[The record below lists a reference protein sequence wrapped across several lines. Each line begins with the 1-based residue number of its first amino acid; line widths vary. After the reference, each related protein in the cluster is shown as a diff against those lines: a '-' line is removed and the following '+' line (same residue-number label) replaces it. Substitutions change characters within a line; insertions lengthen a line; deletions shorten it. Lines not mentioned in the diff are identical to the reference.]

1 MKKFLLTLSAALA
14 CVAMQ
19 AEPVVETLTVDNFG
33 FTAATQYK
41 NVTYTS
47 EATGIT
53 YAGNMCKANT
63 ENGEGMQF
71 RMTKNKEAGLVAT
84 RNPKGYQIISVKVTP
99 STKASTT
106 NQWDVYGS
114 NTAYPGFMALYDNTT
129 AGTAL
134 GNGTT
139 EATITPTEKFCY
151 FGFRANKAA
160 IYIQTIEITYELGG
174 AVETR
179 EPAGLSFPAASY
191 TVVMGETFTAPVL
204 TKATNAVPVY
214 ESSKPAVATV
224 DPATGAVTLVGEGT
238 TTITAT
244 TEANDDYLA
253 GSASYTLKVDPAPTY
268 TEVYLASTVADG
280 KYALVCPKGV
290 MKNYTGTSSYG
301 YMYIDETITVEN
313 SKFKCNDDYLIDIAK
328 TDNGY
333 TFKTVKG
340 KFLGMDATHS
350 GSFNFYSSPDA
361 SGSNC
366 YWDIEFDG
374 TTVKIINKGRAG
386 YVLGYTEYTQKDGSK
401 VWELV
406 TTNKATDPCDLQLFS
421 TVNAESAIGSIVTDA
436 DAEAPVEFYNL
447 QGIRVANPEA
457 GNIYI
462 RRQGSKATK
471 VLVK

>member
-33 FTAATQYK
+33 AKVNSYADFE
-41 NVTYTS
+41 YTS
-47 EATGIT
+47 TVTGIT
-53 YAGNMCKANT
+53 YKGNMCKA
-63 ENGEGMQF
+63 EEKKGSGMQF
-71 RMTKNKEAGLVAT
+71 RTTANKEAGLVAT
-84 RNPKGYQIISVKVTP
+84 LNPKGYQIISVKVSP
-99 STKASTT
+99 STATDITT
-106 NQWDVYGS
+106 NQWDIYGS
-114 NTAYPGFMALYDNTT
+114 NTAYAGFKALYDKAT

-139 EATITPTEKFCY
+139 EATITPEDKYCY
-151 FGFRANKAA
+151 FGFRANKNAV
-160 IYIQTIEITYELGG
+160 YIQTIEITYELGG

>member
-114 NTAYPGFMALYDNTT
+114 NTAYPSFMALYDNTT

-224 DPATGAVTLVGEGT
+224 DAATGAVTLVGVGT

-244 TEANDDYLA
+244 TEANNDYLA
-253 GSASYTLKVDPAPTY
+253 GSASYTLKVVEAPERTI
-268 TEVYLASTVADG
+268 VYLASTVADG
-280 KYALVCPKGV
+280 KYAIVCPQGV
-290 MKNYTGTSSYG
+290 MKNYTGSNAYG
-301 YMYIDETITVEN
+301 YCYIEAVTVEN
-313 SKFKCNDDYLIDIAK
+313 NKFNCNNLYLVDVAK
-328 TDNGY
+328 AETGY
-333 TFKTVKG
+333 TIKNNKG
-340 KFLGMDATHS
+340 KFLGMNANNFGAFNYYDAA
-350 GSFNFYSSPDA
+350 DA
-361 SGSNC
+361 EGSNC
-366 YWDIEFDG
+366 YWDFTFDG
-374 TTVKIINKGRAG
+374 TTVKISNIGRKGAFLS
-386 YVLGYTEYTQKDGSK
+386 YKEYKGD
-401 VWELV
+401 WEVV
-406 TTNKATDPCDLQLFS
+406 TTDKATEPSDFQLFS

>member
-19 AEPVVETLTVDNFG
+19 AEPVVETITVDNFG
-33 FTAATQYK
+33 FTKAEDYK

-47 EATGIT
+47 TVTGIT
-53 YAGNMCKANT
+53 YAGNLCKAKAD
-63 ENGEGMQF
+63 NGEGMQF
-71 RMTKNKEAGLVAT
+71 RTSSGKEAGLVAT
-84 RNPKGYQIISVKVTP
+84 LNPQGYQIISVKVTP

-114 NTAYPGFMALYDNTT
+114 NTAYAGFKALYDKTT

-134 GNGTT
+134 GNGKA
-139 EATITPTEKFCY
+139 EATITPEEKFCY
-151 FGFRANKAA
+151 FGFRANKNA
-160 IYIQTIEITYELGG
+160 IYIQKIEITYELGG
-174 AVETR
+174 PVETR
-179 EPAGLSFPAASY
+179 EPADLSFPQASY
-191 TVVMGETFTAPVL
+191 TATMGEEFTAPVL
-204 TKATNAVPVY
+204 TKATTAAAAY

-224 DPATGAVTLVGEGT
+224 DPATGAVTLVGVGT

-244 TEANDDYLA
+244 TEANADFLA

-268 TEVYLASTVADG
+268 TEVYLASSVADG
-280 KYALVCPKGV
+280 KYAFVCPKGV
-290 MKNYTGTSSYG
+290 MKNYTGTNSYG
-301 YMYIDETITVEN
+301 FMYIDETITVEN
-313 SKFKCNDDYLIDIAK
+313 GKFMCNDDYLIDIAK

-340 KFLGMDATHS
+340 KFLGMDKTHS
-350 GSFNFYSSPDA
+350 GSFNFYSSADA

-366 YWDIEFDG
+366 YWGIEFDG
-374 TTVKIINKGRAG
+374 TTVKITNKGRAG
-386 YVLGYTEYTQKDGSK
+386 YVLGYTEYTQNDGSK